1 MLAMKAILS
10 PSGDQAASSTSYS
23 PSVSCFALPPLALTV
38 KRWVY
43 LPSKNP
49 LPSPLYLIL
58 RMILTSLSSVAFSPL
73 KTLERK
79 RMVLP
84 SGDQA
89 GPWTPSSTEVTCLA
103 SPPSVGITN
112 IWFFFFFFFFS
123 SSFFSPSARRF
134 ERKRMLLPSGDHLGE
149 LSLFALDVN
158 CLGLLSFSGSSQMW
172 VSYLSS
178 SMFAV
183 EYVNSTFAPSGDT
196 WGSETGAIGNNGMI
210 L

>member
-1 MLAMKAILS
+1 MLATNATLF

-43 LPSKNP
+43 LPTKKP
-49 LPSPLYLIL
+49 LPSSLYLIL

-79 RMVLP
+79 RMVFP

-89 GPWTPSSTEVTCLA
+89 GPWAPSSTEVTCLA
-103 SPPSVGITN
+103 SPPSAGITN
-112 IWFFFFFFFFS
+112 IWFFFFFFS
-123 SSFFSPSARRF
+123 SSFFSPSAGLF

-149 LSLFALDVN
+149 LSLLALDVN

-183 EYVNSTFAPSGDT
+183 EYVNSTFAPSGD
-196 WGSETGAIGNNGMI
+196 I
-210 L
+210 